1 MKKVI
6 SVLLALVM
14 MFSVMNVA
22 FATAEEPA
30 AEETTVAASEDDIL
44 NDILDTPLWQIKV
57 GAKVGA
63 IFAKVALKIV
73 MVLSKLGFIDL
84 SGVVDQLVE
93 YIKGAI
99 NPQPDTSETTTAA
112 AEAVIA

>member
-14 MFSVMNVA
+14 MFSLMNVA
-22 FATAEEPA
+22 FATAEDPA
-30 AEETTVAASEDDIL
+30 AEDTTVAASEDDIIGEIE
-44 NDILDTPLWQIKV
+44 DIPLWQIKV
-57 GAKVGA
+57 GAKVGV

-73 MVLSKLGFIDL
+73 RVLSKLGFIDL
-84 SGVVDQLVE
+84 SGIVDQLVE

-99 NPQPDTSETTTAA
+99 NPQPEVPESTTATT
-112 AEAVIA
+112 EAVIA

>member
-14 MFSVMNVA
+14 MFSLMNVA
-22 FATAEEPA
+22 FATAEDPA
-30 AEETTVAASEDDIL
+30 AEDTTVAASEDDIIGEIE
-44 NDILDTPLWQIKV
+44 DIPLWQIKV
-57 GAKVGA
+57 GAKVGV

-73 MVLSKLGFIDL
+73 KILSKLGFIDL
-84 SGVVDQLVE
+84 SGIVDQLVD

-99 NPQPDTSETTTAA
+99 NPQPEVPESTTATT
-112 AEAVIA
+112 EAVIA

>member
-14 MFSVMNVA
+14 MFSLMNVA

-30 AEETTVAASEDDIL
+30 PETTVAASEGNILDDIE
-44 NDILDTPLWQIKV
+44 DIPLWQIKV
-57 GAKVGA
+57 GAKVGVV
-63 IFAKVALKIV
+63 IAKVLLKVV

-84 SGVVDQLVE
+84 SGVIEQLKD
-93 YIKGAI
+93 YITGAI
-99 NPQPDTSETTTAA
+99 APTEPEAPATTVA
-112 AEAVIA
+112 IA

>member
-1 MKKVI
+1 MKKVL

-14 MFSVMNVA
+14 MFSLMSVA

-30 AEETTVAASEDDIL
+30 PETTVAASEEDIL
-44 NDILDTPLWQIKV
+44 GEIEDIPLWQIKV
-57 GAKVGA
+57 GAKVGV
-63 IFAKVALKIV
+63 IIAKVALKLV

-84 SGVVDQLVE
+84 SGVIQQLVD

-99 NPQPDTSETTTAA
+99 APQEPEAPATTAA
-112 AEAVIA
+112 AVA

>member
-14 MFSVMNVA
+14 MFSLMNVA
-22 FATAEEPA
+22 FATAEDPA
-30 AEETTVAASEDDIL
+30 AEDTTVAASEDDIIGEIE
-44 NDILDTPLWQIKV
+44 DIPLWQIKV
-57 GAKVGA
+57 GAKVGV

-73 MVLSKLGFIDL
+73 KILSKLGFIDL
-84 SGVVDQLVE
+84 SGIVDQLVE

-99 NPQPDTSETTTAA
+99 NSQPEVPESTTATT
-112 AEAVIA
+112 EAVIA

>member
-14 MFSVMNVA
+14 MFSLMNVA
-22 FATAEEPA
+22 FATAEDPA
-30 AEETTVAASEDDIL
+30 AEDTTVAASEDDIIGEIE
-44 NDILDTPLWQIKV
+44 DIPLWQIKV
-57 GAKVGA
+57 GAKVGV

-73 MVLSKLGFIDL
+73 KVLSKLGFIDL
-84 SGVVDQLVE
+84 SGIVDQLVE

-99 NPQPDTSETTTAA
+99 NPQPEVPESTTATT
-112 AEAVIA
+112 EAVIA

>member
-22 FATAEEPA
+22 FATAEDPA
-30 AEETTVAASEDDIL
+30 TETTVEATEDNGLGDIE
-44 NDILDTPLWQIKV
+44 DIPLWQIKV
-57 GAKVGA
+57 GAKVGV

-84 SGVVDQLVE
+84 SGVVQQLVD

-99 NPQPDTSETTTAA
+99 APAEPEAPATTAA
-112 AEAVIA
+112 IA

>member
-14 MFSVMNVA
+14 MFSLMNVA
-22 FATAEEPA
+22 FATAEDPA
-30 AEETTVAASEDDIL
+30 AEDTTVAASEDDIIGEIE
-44 NDILDTPLWQIKV
+44 DIPLWQIKV
-57 GAKVGA
+57 GAKVGV

-73 MVLSKLGFIDL
+73 KILSKLGFIDL
-84 SGVVDQLVE
+84 SGIVDQLVE

-99 NPQPDTSETTTAA
+99 NPQPEVPESTTATT
-112 AEAVIA
+112 EAVIA

>member
-14 MFSVMNVA
+14 MFSLMNVA
-22 FATAEEPA
+22 FATAEDPA
-30 AEETTVAASEDDIL
+30 AEDTTVAASEDDIIGEIE
-44 NDILDTPLWQIKV
+44 DIPLWQIKV
-57 GAKVGA
+57 GAKVGV

-99 NPQPDTSETTTAA
+99 NPQPEVPESTTATT
-112 AEAVIA
+112 EAVIA

>member
-14 MFSVMNVA
+14 MFSLMNVA
-22 FATAEEPA
+22 FATAEDPA
-30 AEETTVAASEDDIL
+30 AEDTTVAASEDDIL
-44 NDILDTPLWQIKV
+44 GEIEDIPLWQIKV
-57 GAKVGA
+57 GAKVGV
-63 IFAKVALKIV
+63 ILAKVALKIV
-73 MVLSKLGFIDL
+73 MVLSKLGFVDL

-99 NPQPDTSETTTAA
+99 TPAEPEAPATTVA
-112 AEAVIA
+112 IA

>member
-14 MFSVMNVA
+14 MFSLMNVA
-22 FATAEEPA
+22 FATAEDPA
-30 AEETTVAASEDDIL
+30 AEDTTVAASEDDIL
-44 NDILDTPLWQIKV
+44 GEIEDIPLWQIKV
-57 GAKVGA
+57 GAKVGV

-73 MVLSKLGFIDL
+73 KVLSKLDFIDL
-84 SGVVDQLVE
+84 SGIVDQLVE

-99 NPQPDTSETTTAA
+99 NPQPEVPESTTATT
-112 AEAVIA
+112 EAVIA

>member
-14 MFSVMNVA
+14 MFSFMSVA
-22 FATAEEPA
+22 FATAEDPA
-30 AEETTVAASEDDIL
+30 TEDTTVAASEGDIL
-44 NDILDTPLWQIKV
+44 GEIEDIPLWQIKV
-57 GAKVGA
+57 GAKVGV

-84 SGVVDQLVE
+84 SGVIQQLVD
-93 YIKGAI
+93 YIQGAI
-99 NPQPDTSETTTAA
+99 NPAPAEPEAPATTAA
-112 AEAVIA
+112 IA

>member
-14 MFSVMNVA
+14 MFSLMNVA
-22 FATAEEPA
+22 FATAEDPA
-30 AEETTVAASEDDIL
+30 AEDTTVAASEDDIL
-44 NDILDTPLWQIKV
+44 GEIEDIPLWQIKV
-57 GAKVGA
+57 GAKVGV

-73 MVLSKLGFIDL
+73 KILSKLGFIDL
-84 SGVVDQLVE
+84 SGIVDQLVE

-99 NPQPDTSETTTAA
+99 NPQPEVPESTTATT
-112 AEAVIA
+112 EAVIA